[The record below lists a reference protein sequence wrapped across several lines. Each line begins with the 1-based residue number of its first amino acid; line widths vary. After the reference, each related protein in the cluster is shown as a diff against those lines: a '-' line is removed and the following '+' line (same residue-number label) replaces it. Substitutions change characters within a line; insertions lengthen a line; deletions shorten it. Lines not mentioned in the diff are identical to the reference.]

1 MHKLVHHTRVNGQ
14 HYPIEE
20 CQIYQAFRKGEGTHV
35 DDEVMFCADGNPFQC
50 EYWSYPM
57 LRENEVVGC
66 VVTFSDISDRRR
78 IENELRQTEKM
89 AALGKLSAGLAHELN
104 NPAAA
109 ATRAANQ
116 IRESIDELQTVTID
130 LAGAGIEASD
140 WKLLTT
146 RLIEFQEL
154 AAAMGDLSP
163 IEASD
168 REESVMQWL
177 DEHDVKDSWAIAA
190 DLVATGIETKHL
202 DALAEEFRSA
212 PLSLALSWLWRSIT
226 ARNLSHVIERSAE
239 SISELVGR
247 VKSYSHMDRAPSLYV
262 DVHVG
267 LEDTLAIMRHKLKEG
282 IEVVR
287 EFDRELP
294 QVKAQGNELNQV
306 WTNLIDNAVA
316 AMHGKGTITIKTYC
330 DHGDLTVAI
339 ADNGPGI
346 PKDIQHRI
354 FEPFFTTKD
363 VGEGTGLGLD
373 VVNRIIT
380 NRCGG
385 RIDLESAPGSTEFK
399 VHIPIDSSCPVGAA
413 SREAKE

>member
-1 MHKLVHHTRVNGQ
+1 
-14 HYPIEE
+14 
-20 CQIYQAFRKGEGTHV
+20 
-35 DDEVMFCADGNPFQC
+35 
-50 EYWSYPM
+50 
-57 LRENEVVGC
+57 
-66 VVTFSDISDRRR
+66 
-78 IENELRQTEKM
+78 
-89 AALGKLSAGLAHELN
+89 
-104 NPAAA
+104 
-109 ATRAANQ
+109 
-116 IRESIDELQTVTID
+116 
-130 LAGAGIEASD
+130 
-140 WKLLTT
+140 
-146 RLIEFQEL
+146 
-154 AAAMGDLSP
+154 MGDLSP

-168 REESVMQWL
+168 REETVLQWL

-202 DALAEEFRSA
+202 DALAEEFRSV
-212 PLSLALSWLWRSIT
+212 PLSSVLTWLWRSIT
-226 ARNLSHVIERSAE
+226 TRNLCHVVERSAE

-267 LEDTLAIMRHKLKEG
+267 LEDTLAIMRHKLKKG

-306 WTNLIDNAVA
+306 WTNLIDNAVS

-330 DHGDLTVAI
+330 DHGDVTVAI

-385 RIDLESAPGSTEFK
+385 RIDLESAPGGTEFK
-399 VHIPIDSSCPVGAA
+399 VRIPIDSSCPVGDAA
-413 SREAKE
+413 RKAKE